1 MNEIN
6 GEGGSSWNGVD
17 RRREKQRKGERRK
30 HNWRDVQKKGERRF
44 GVERRKSERRKSAKE
59 KRQSAIFSDLKK
71 KLLIYFL
78 LVVFVCI
85 AITVELIIEVGEP
98 KLTDQITEI
107 IMVQAEEHTALDA
120 VAGFNFE
127 SIYEP
132 LNHLQIRMIIVLG
145 IVLAAV
151 FLTLFFFIK
160 DVAGPLDEMVQTA
173 KEISRGNLA
182 KTVPV
187 YTKDEIG
194 QLGGI
199 INDITADFQE
209 VLLMVGKISLSAAD
223 ATDVIH
229 NRVEVL
235 KEKQISDE
243 IQQQL
248 NVLYKDIRELKSL
261 VESFSFYQIDL
272 DKL

>member
-6 GEGGSSWNGVD
+6 GESGSSWDGVN
-17 RRREKQRKGERRK
+17 RRKGKKRKGERRE
-30 HNWRDVQKKGERRF
+30 HNWRDVKNNSERRA
-44 GVERRKSERRKSAKE
+44 GVERRKSERRKSAKT
-59 KRQSAIFSDLKK
+59 KRQNAVFSDLKK

-85 AITVELIIEVGEP
+85 AITVELIIEVGES
-98 KLTDQITEI
+98 KLTDQITEL
-107 IMVQAEEHTALDA
+107 IMVQAEEHAAADV
-120 VAGFNFE
+120 VAGFDYE

-145 IVLAAV
+145 VVLAAV
-151 FLTLFFFIK
+151 FFTLFFFIK

-173 KEISRGNLA
+173 KEISKGNLA

-248 NVLYKDIRELKSL
+248 NVLYKDIQELKSL

>member
-1 MNEIN
+1 MNDIN

-17 RRREKQRKGERRK
+17 RRKKRKRKGERRE
-30 HNWRDVQKKGERRF
+30 HSWRDVGKKSERRV
-44 GVERRKSERRKSAKE
+44 GIERRKSERRKSVKE
-59 KRQSAIFSDLKK
+59 KRKNAVFSDLKR

-98 KLTDQITEI
+98 KLTDQITEG
-107 IMVQAEEHTALDA
+107 IMAQAEEHTALD
-120 VAGFNFE
+120 VATGFDYDL
-127 SIYEP
+127 IYEP
-132 LNHLQIRMIIVLG
+132 LKHLQIRMIIVLG

-151 FLTLFFFIK
+151 FFTLFFFIK

-235 KEKQISDE
+235 KEKEISDE

-248 NVLYKDIRELKSL
+248 SVLYKDIRELKSL